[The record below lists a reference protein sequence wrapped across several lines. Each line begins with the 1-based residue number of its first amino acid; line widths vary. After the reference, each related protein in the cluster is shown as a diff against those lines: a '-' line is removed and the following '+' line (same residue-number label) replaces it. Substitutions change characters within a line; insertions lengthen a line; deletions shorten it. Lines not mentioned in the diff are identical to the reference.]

1 MKRIFL
7 FAALAAG
14 MLQAQAAGAQVF
26 GQYTGARTIG
36 VDTRLFGA
44 YMSFTDKES
53 ELMTQLRLSYYPN
66 IDFGFQGGL
75 SKMILPDHNSTAVKL
90 GGDMKAL
97 VRAARFDFS
106 LGAALGLI
114 SADEFNVLQIGPQ
127 AVLSRK
133 FGADPVKGLTAYAA
147 ALVLFSRSDIADVS
161 NTDTS
166 TPIRLGAEWAPG
178 HAVRVVVEYQLALS
192 DQITEDHKLTLG
204 ANFPF

>member
-44 YMSFTDKES
+44 YTSFTSKES
-53 ELMTQLRLSYYPN
+53 ELMTQLRLSFYPN

-75 SKMILPDHNSTAVKL
+75 SKLILPDRNSTTIKL
-90 GGDMKAL
+90 GGDFKAV
-97 VRAARFDFS
+97 VRQARFDFS
-106 LGAALGLI
+106 LGAGLGLI
-114 SADEFNVLQIGPQ
+114 SAEEFNVLQIGPQ

-133 FGADPVKGLTAYAA
+133 FGSAPEKGLTAYAA
-147 ALVLFSRSDIADVS
+147 ALVLFSRSDIGGTS
-161 NTDTS
+161 NSDAS

-178 HAVRVVVEYQLALS
+178 RDVRVVVEYQLALS
-192 DQITEDHKLTLG
+192 DEITEDHKLTLG